1 LSFAIRLSLRFILR
15 KDGFYLQEYF
25 HQNHDG
31 ILLQGS
37 LKCSIH
43 PKVHKYNLRM
53 DVLKSRLGLGTGVVS
68 PRLSKDYIECKLDD
82 RGLFNWPHALVWDRV
97 SLISA

>member
-1 LSFAIRLSLRFILR
+1 
-15 KDGFYLQEYF
+15 
-25 HQNHDG
+25 
-31 ILLQGS
+31 
-37 LKCSIH
+37 
-43 PKVHKYNLRM
+43 M